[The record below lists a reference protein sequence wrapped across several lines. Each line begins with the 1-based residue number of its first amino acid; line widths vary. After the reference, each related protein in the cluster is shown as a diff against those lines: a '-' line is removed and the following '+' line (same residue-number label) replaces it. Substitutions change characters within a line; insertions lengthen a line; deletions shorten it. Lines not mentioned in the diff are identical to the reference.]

1 MNNKIDETA
10 EGTKMI
16 PGVAKV
22 VAVLLFLCMFVVIL
36 RVMPKETNPPPFP
49 LQVLFG
55 VLGGTVLA
63 AFALLAGYVFRDAKR
78 RGMNHVGWTLI
89 AIFVPNGIG
98 FILYFLLRQ
107 PIMRRCP
114 QCSET
119 VRPEFNYCPRCNL
132 QLNPICASC
141 GKTARFGDKFC
152 PYCGQTLAVQ
162 SPPMQ
167 APPPLAP
174 PPQLR

>member
-1 MNNKIDETA
+1 MNNETDETA

-16 PGVAKV
+16 PGAAKV
-22 VAVLLFLCMFVVIL
+22 VAVALFLCVSLIVL
-36 RVMPKETNPPPFP
+36 YVMQRETNPPPLP
-49 LQVLFG
+49 LQIL
-55 VLGGTVLA
+55 LGLITGTVVA
-63 AFALLAGYVFRDAKR
+63 AFALLAGFVYRDAKR

-89 AIFVPNGIG
+89 VIFVPNAIG

-119 VRPEFNYCPRCNL
+119 VRPEFNYCPRCDL
-132 QLNPICASC
+132 QLNPTCASC

-152 PYCGQTLAVQ
+152 PYCGKPLPVQTLVAE
-162 SPPMQ
+162 SRADLGP
-167 APPPLAP
+167 
-174 PPQLR
+174 R